1 MVIRARL
8 HAGLRVHARDFDG
21 HWLEESIEIAAF
33 GELCQ
38 LLEVYTTTSRRVGPQ
53 LFSRDAREI
62 AGLDSAAA
70 DFRFNRWT
78 LQDAA
83 RAIFLLARAGACA
96 DPELFVKA
104 ATACY
109 EQGDTREQ
117 QSWLRAVGLL
127 PHAERFLMTV
137 IGACRTNIL
146 PLFEAVACENP
157 YPARYFPDANFNQL
171 VLKALF
177 NEIALARIVG
187 LSSRSNLDLSRMAQD
202 YASERLAAGRPI
214 PHDIALATTAAGAMQ
229 EQSR

>member
-21 HWLEESIEIAAF
+21 RWLEESLEIAAF

-38 LLEVYTTTSRRVGPQ
+38 LLEVYTTTSRRVGAQ
-53 LFSRDAREI
+53 TFSREAREI

-83 RAIFLLARAGACA
+83 RAMFLLARAEACA
-96 DPELFVKA
+96 DLDQFVKA

-109 EQGDTREQ
+109 ERGDTREQ

-127 PHAERFLMTV
+127 PHADRFLMTV
-137 IGACRTNIL
+137 VDACRTNIL

-157 YPARYFPDANFNQL
+157 YPARYFPEPNFNQL

-177 NEIALARIVG
+177 NDLALARIVG
-187 LSSRSNLDLSRMAQD
+187 LSARGNLALSRMVED

-214 PHDIALATTAAGAMQ
+214 PHDIALATAAAGAMQ